1 MDNVSLFTSN
11 LASVFDSSNFIVD
24 STLLVISVLY
34 PYSIVVLSSVAFF
47 IKSLFWFSF
56 IVLVC
61 TNSKSPSLIGA
72 VVFTS
77 IALGSFPS

>member
-34 PYSIVVLSSVAFF
+34 PYSIVVLSSV
-47 IKSLFWFSF
+47 WFSF